1 MFRGQ
6 ITPKVK
12 RTLESLNIEMVL
24 VPDNMTHFFQPLDLT
39 VNGSAKNFMKKAFI
53 TYYSNEVQ
61 AQLKSGKELE
71 SVEVDLRLTAIKPL
85 HAQWLVNL
93 YNFFTTTEGRSIVVK
108 GWKKAESLVLWTV
121 SQSSKRKTLSKTYLQ
136 ISFDKP
142 SQMPNCGTM

>member
-12 RTLESLNIEMVL
+12 RTLESLNIDMVL

-71 SVEVDLRLTAIKPL
+71 SVEVDLHLTAIKPL

-108 GWKKAESLVLWTV
+108 GWKKPNRWCCGRYHNR
-121 SQSSKRKTLSKTYLQ
+121 QRGRPFQRHLQ
-136 ISFDKP
+136 ISFDRP

>member
-93 YNFFTTTEGRSIVVK
+93 YNFFTTTEGRILEGKMCNRRVPTLILGKVL
-108 GWKKAESLVLWTV
+108 GKKKMSPGKKELK
-121 SQSSKRKTLSKTYLQ
+121 QEEY
-136 ISFDKP
+136 
-142 SQMPNCGTM
+142 